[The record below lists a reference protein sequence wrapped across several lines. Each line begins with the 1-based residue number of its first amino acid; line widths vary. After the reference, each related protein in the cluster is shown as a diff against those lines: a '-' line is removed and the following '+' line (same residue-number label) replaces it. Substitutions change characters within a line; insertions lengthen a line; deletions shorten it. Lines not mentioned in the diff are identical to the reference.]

1 MLVSLFYVL
10 HVGYTKNK
18 HTSIMHSSFR
28 KDIDYASELSI
39 KFSSGQNEYLIATA
53 SVFVGLRVKFTTSR
67 KYALL

>member
-1 MLVSLFYVL
+1 
-10 HVGYTKNK
+10 
-18 HTSIMHSSFR
+18 MHSSFR